1 MSPNNPLV
9 SVIIPTY
16 NSSKYLVKC
25 LTSLKRQTYRQLELI
40 VVDDGSTDR
49 TLEIAKSFDCTVVNT
64 FGHGRAAAKNKGIIV
79 SNGQFLFFIDSD
91 MELTSNVIKDCVHLI
106 QHNRL
111 VAGIIVPELSIGD
124 SFWSKVR
131 DFERS
136 FYAESPIESARFFSS
151 TIVKSV
157 GGFEEN
163 LVFYEE
169 STLPFKIQKRGHNVK
184 ARITS
189 VILHHEDNFSLSFWL
204 KKKFLYGKTFNSYR
218 SMYPEYSNVQTN
230 VVFRS
235 ALFLKRR
242 KKFFSNPKMA
252 LGVLIL
258 KNLEFLALFFGE
270 LSSFNS

>member
-1 MSPNNPLV
+1 LSANEPLV
-9 SVIIPTY
+9 SIVIPTY
-16 NSSKYLVKC
+16 NSSQYLGMC
-25 LTSLKRQTYRQLELI
+25 LLSLKRQTYRQLEFI
-40 VVDDGSTDR
+40 VVDDGSTDK
-49 TLEIAKSFDCTVVNT
+49 TLEIAENFGCTVVNT
-64 FGHGRAAAKNKGIIV
+64 FGYGRAAAKNKGINV
-79 SNGQFLFFIDSD
+79 SNGQFLFFVDSD
-91 MELTSNVIKDCVHLI
+91 MELTSNVIKDCVHLM

-124 SFWSKVR
+124 NFWAKVR

-136 FYAESPIESARFFSS
+136 FYTESPVESARFFSS
-151 TIVKSV
+151 SIVKSV

-184 ARITS
+184 ARINS
-189 VILHHEDNFSLSFWL
+189 VILHHEDTFSLSFWI

-218 SMYPEYSNVQTN
+218 FMYPEYSKVQTN
-230 VVFRS
+230 VVFRF
-235 ALFLKRR
+235 ALFLKSW